1 MRAIVL
7 TGTGKAF
14 CAGGDIRAMKD
25 PEGRKAPAV
34 RARMQSA
41 HAWARALLDCD
52 KPVIAAVN
60 GAAVGGG
67 LALALLADIVIASRD
82 AYFMSGYSKLGAL
95 PDLGLLQTLPWAIG
109 SLRAK
114 EMIMLNRRYTAEEA
128 VAIGLA
134 NRAVAPEKLMSEA
147 LAAAEEIASGPAAM
161 LTMSKVMMKRAYEAS
176 VEDFFEREAISQ
188 AIAFGSAEFSEGVD
202 AFLSKRKPRFNGG
215 RRGGRTGDGRA
226 RDEDCSP
233 PPHGSRAPPSGS
245 GVEAVQGLRVQY
257 HDAFELWIGPAEW
270 PCSGRSLGRER
281 GRRRSPGL
289 LSHDGS
295 SSDMLLS
302 PVRTNP
308 PKHGEHAGE
317 RRRRQWHDGCLP
329 PPVRTYPARHE
340 GSQEPHH
347 AGGHHRKPR
356 GSQPR
361 GRTAGRSTAR

>member
-1 MRAIVL
+1 MSEAVKVERHGAVAILRLDDPRAMNALSPAVKAGMEANVPKLVADSGVRAIL
-7 TGTGKAF
+7 ITGTGKAF
-14 CAGGDIRAMKD
+14 CAGGDIRAMQD

-34 RARMQSA
+34 RRRMQVT

-82 AYFMSGYSKLGAL
+82 VYFMSGYSKLGAL

-147 LAAAEEIASGPAAM
+147 LAAAEEIASGPTAM

-176 VEDFFEREAISQ
+176 VEDFFEREAVSQ

-202 AFLSKRKPRFNGG
+202 AFLGKRKPRFNG
-215 RRGGRTGDGRA
+215 
-226 RDEDCSP
+226 
-233 PPHGSRAPPSGS
+233 
-245 GVEAVQGLRVQY
+245 
-257 HDAFELWIGPAEW
+257 
-270 PCSGRSLGRER
+270 
-281 GRRRSPGL
+281 
-289 LSHDGS
+289 
-295 SSDMLLS
+295 
-302 PVRTNP
+302 
-308 PKHGEHAGE
+308 
-317 RRRRQWHDGCLP
+317 
-329 PPVRTYPARHE
+329 
-340 GSQEPHH
+340 
-347 AGGHHRKPR
+347 
-356 GSQPR
+356 
-361 GRTAGRSTAR
+361 

>member
-1 MRAIVL
+1 MSEAVKVERHGAVAVLRLDDPSAMNALSPAVKAGMEANVPRLVADASVRAIVI

-14 CAGGDIRAMKD
+14 CAGGDIRAMQD

-34 RARMQSA
+34 RRRMQTA
-41 HAWARALLDCD
+41 HTWARALLDCD

-67 LALALLADIVIASRD
+67 LALTLLADIVIASRE

-147 LAAAEEIASGPAAM
+147 LALAKEIASGPAAM

-176 VEDFFEREAISQ
+176 VEDFFEREAVSQ

-202 AFLSKRKPRFNGG
+202 AFLSKRKPRFN
-215 RRGGRTGDGRA
+215 
-226 RDEDCSP
+226 S
-233 PPHGSRAPPSGS
+233 
-245 GVEAVQGLRVQY
+245 
-257 HDAFELWIGPAEW
+257 
-270 PCSGRSLGRER
+270 
-281 GRRRSPGL
+281 
-289 LSHDGS
+289 
-295 SSDMLLS
+295 
-302 PVRTNP
+302 
-308 PKHGEHAGE
+308 
-317 RRRRQWHDGCLP
+317 
-329 PPVRTYPARHE
+329 
-340 GSQEPHH
+340 
-347 AGGHHRKPR
+347 
-356 GSQPR
+356 
-361 GRTAGRSTAR
+361 